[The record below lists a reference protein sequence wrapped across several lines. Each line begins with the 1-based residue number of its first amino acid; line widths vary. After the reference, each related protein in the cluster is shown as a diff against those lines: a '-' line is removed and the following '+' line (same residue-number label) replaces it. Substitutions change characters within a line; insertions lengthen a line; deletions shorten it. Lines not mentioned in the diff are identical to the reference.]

1 VIDRI
6 DEFDT
11 EEKKVLREALSDCEP
26 RFGPSDEYVAQLR
39 RRLLSAATP
48 APAVRRRPSRRA
60 LLGSMFG
67 AGIAAI
73 LLVAAWFSNTEPAW
87 ASAIR
92 MAREQAWIHARF
104 ERDGV
109 LNGELW
115 VSPERDVMAM
125 KDGEMVLFLDYRRQS
140 FLRYDV
146 RQRVSYRASKPE
158 NPRLP
163 QDLISVTALASM
175 FRRSPT
181 VAPLLGGQPVE
192 RWSSQSVVVDGL
204 VLDEY
209 RIVVGHPDQDRAP
222 TTLLLTVD
230 RGQFLP
236 RTLTFEDPPHTLV
249 CHFDYPV
256 AGPSDEHSL
265 GVPHEARI
273 VETDKGDQLAPVAE
287 SLREGRQ
294 EFDDYTA
301 LCVTSSIEKPRPLA
315 FCDVKRV
322 LRRANK
328 WRVDYTQMVS
338 ARFVLPR
345 SQDQALA
352 AWRANRDQ
360 FRFVPLVICDGSMI
374 RVYRPQ
380 LKAGFDKTPS
390 GPPAI
395 SQAVPLKDDS
405 QADSFMSAIFIP
417 ERSCRPIFFLSSFDQ
432 SVEVASESKDRPEA
446 LIKVDVLPARRT
458 PNRNDGAMT
467 YWLNPALGNAAVRI
481 VSHPRDSKLRA
492 SLSSQ
497 PSQEEATLED
507 FRQSPHGLWYP
518 TVVSRKISG
527 QPNKQTTRFYVDF
540 TDVPSDELFAPAERA
555 P

>member
-11 EEKKVLREALSDCEP
+11 EEMKVLQEALSECEP

-48 APAVRRRPSRRA
+48 APALRRRPSRRA

-67 AGIAAI
+67 AAIAAI
-73 LLVAAWFSNTEPAW
+73 LLVAAWFSHTEPAW

-146 RQRVSYRASKPE
+146 RQGKSYRASEPE

-163 QDLISVTALASM
+163 QDLMSVSALASM
-175 FRRSPT
+175 FRRSPE
-181 VAPLLGGQPVE
+181 VAPLLAGQPVE

-204 VLDEY
+204 LLDEY

-236 RTLTFEDPPHTLV
+236 RTLTFEDRPHSLV

-265 GVPHEARI
+265 GVPLESQI
-273 VETDKGDQLAPVAE
+273 VDIDKGGQVSLVAQ
-287 SLREGRQ
+287 SLREARQ
-294 EFDDYTA
+294 NFDDYTA

-315 FCDVKRV
+315 LCDVKRV

-328 WRVDYTQMVS
+328 WRVDSVRVENI
-338 ARFVLPR
+338 RFVLPR
-345 SQDQALA
+345 GQDQALA

-380 LKAGFDKTPS
+380 PKAAFDKTPL
-390 GPPAI
+390 GPPEI
-395 SQAVPLKDDS
+395 SQTVPLKGDS
-405 QADSFMSAIFIP
+405 QADSFMPAIVIP
-417 ERSCRPIFFLSSFDQ
+417 ERSCRPNFFLSSFDQ
-432 SVEVASESKDRPEA
+432 IADVTRESKDHPEA
-446 LIKVDVLPARRT
+446 LIKVDVLPARQT

-481 VSHPRDSKLRA
+481 VSHPRDPKLRA

-497 PSQEEATLED
+497 PSQEETTLED
-507 FRQSPHGLWYP
+507 FRESPRGLWYP

-527 QPNKQTTRFYVDF
+527 QSNKQTTRFYVDF
-540 TDVPSDELFAPAERA
+540 TDEPSDELFAPAERA